1 MIDSQGIHNLSR
13 AAGDESLQR
22 MQRVNKDGHAEQD
35 KGGHGRRGKR
45 SAGEKE
51 HGRDMYERTA
61 EDVNVESST
70 KDSALTVNSPAV
82 PGQVTEKTKKKITD
96 SGDKILKEPGA
107 ADAGTP
113 GGKSEISE
121 NSDVSD
127 NSDHID
133 LMG

>member
-22 MQRVNKDGHAEQD
+22 AQRVNKDGHAEQD

-45 SAGEKE
+45 PAGEKE
-51 HGRDMYERTA
+51 HARDMYERTA

-70 KDSALTVNSPAV
+70 KDSALIVNNPAV
-82 PGQVTEKTKKKITD
+82 PGQVTEKAKKITD

-113 GGKSEISE
+113 GGKSELSE
-121 NSDVSD
+121 NSDLGD